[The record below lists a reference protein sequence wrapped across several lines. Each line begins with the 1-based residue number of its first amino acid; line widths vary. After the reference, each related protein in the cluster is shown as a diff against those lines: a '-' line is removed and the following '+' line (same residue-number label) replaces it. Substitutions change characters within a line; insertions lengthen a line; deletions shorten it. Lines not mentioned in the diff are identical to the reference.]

1 MLCIYDHLY
10 LYKVHWAHFLH
21 MPHLI
26 YIGIHTYYCYIY
38 YYIVHFWK
46 SILSAKK
53 HIWENLVQRRKDAY
67 AKSAIPHSFFQ
78 LANVSTYK
86 FIEQDVLL
94 VIERRG
100 RSVTSNLWEWSQINN
115 LVLFFTMNSIL
126 GSKSYIDLDS

>member
-1 MLCIYDHLY
+1 MGSFTYDIYNNVAYYVITLLIVLCIYDHLY

-38 YYIVHFWK
+38 YYIVHLWK

-67 AKSAIPHSFFQ
+67 AKSAIPHSYFQ
-78 LANVSTYK
+78 LANVSTN
-86 FIEQDVLL
+86 LL
-94 VIERRG
+94 NKTCFL
-100 RSVTSNLWEWSQINN
+100 S
-115 LVLFFTMNSIL
+115 
-126 GSKSYIDLDS
+126 SKGGGEAWPRICENEAR